1 MSSLPRAFTRV
12 LAMTAV
18 ALAVAYLI
26 EYDWTRAVVCILGAL
41 ILELVAEG
49 E

>member
-1 MSSLPRAFTRV
+1 MNDMPRAFMRV
-12 LAMTAV
+12 ASMAAV

-41 ILELVAEG
+41 ILEFVAED

>member
-12 LAMTAV
+12 LAMAAV

-26 EYDWTRAVVCILGAL
+26 EYDWIRAIVCIMGAL
-41 ILELVAEG
+41 ILELVAED

>member
-1 MSSLPRAFTRV
+1 MA
-12 LAMTAV
+12 AV

-26 EYDWTRAVVCILGAL
+26 EYDWIRAVVCILSAL
-41 ILELVAEG
+41 ILEFIAED

>member
-26 EYDWTRAVVCILGAL
+26 ERDWLFALASIFSAL
-41 ILELVAEG
+41 ILEFIAED

>member
-1 MSSLPRAFTRV
+1 MA
-12 LAMTAV
+12 AV

-26 EYDWTRAVVCILGAL
+26 EHDWIRAVVCIMGAL
-41 ILELVAEG
+41 ILELVAED

>member
-1 MSSLPRAFTRV
+1 
-12 LAMTAV
+12 MTAV

-26 EYDWTRAVVCILGAL
+26 EYDWTRAVVCIMGAL
-41 ILELVAEG
+41 ILELVAEDG